1 MSEQTPNE
9 RRRFSRI
16 PMDGMVRLHCGNA
29 VYEARLLDIS
39 LKGVLVERPEA
50 WEAPTETACQMELLP
65 GDGELVIEMDGTVV
79 HIEGHQLG
87 IRWDHIDM
95 DSAAH
100 LRRLLELNLAD
111 EDLLGREIGE
121 LAG

>member
-1 MSEQTPNE
+1 MSEQTPSE

-16 PMDGMVRLHCGNA
+16 PMDGRVRLHCGETA
-29 VYEARLLDIS
+29 HEARLLDIS
-39 LKGVLVERPEA
+39 LKGVLVERPGD
-50 WEAPTETACQMELLP
+50 WTAAAGTPCRLELLP
-65 GDGELVIEMDGTVV
+65 GDGELVIEMAGTVV
-79 HIEGHQLG
+79 HTEADRLG
-87 IRWDHIDM
+87 VRWDHIDM

-111 EDLLGREIGE
+111 EDLLEREIGE

>member
-1 MSEQTPNE
+1 MSDETPGE

-16 PMDGMVRLHCGNA
+16 PMDGTVRLHCGGDTRE
-29 VYEARLLDIS
+29 VELLDIS
-39 LKGVLVERPEA
+39 LKGLLVARPEA
-50 WEAPTETACQMELLP
+50 WTAGPDTACQLELLP
-65 GDGELVIEMDGTVV
+65 GEGDLVIEMAGTVV
-79 HIEGHQLG
+79 HTEPDHLG

>member
-1 MSEQTPNE
+1 MTEE

-16 PMDGMVRLHCGNA
+16 PMDGTVRLHCGD
-29 VYEARLLDIS
+29 VVHEVRLLDIS
-39 LKGVLVERPEA
+39 LKGVLVERPEE
-50 WEAPTETACQMELLP
+50 WSGSPETACRLELLP
-65 GDGELVIEMDGTVV
+65 GDGELVIEMAGTVV
-79 HIEGHQLG
+79 HTETNHLG